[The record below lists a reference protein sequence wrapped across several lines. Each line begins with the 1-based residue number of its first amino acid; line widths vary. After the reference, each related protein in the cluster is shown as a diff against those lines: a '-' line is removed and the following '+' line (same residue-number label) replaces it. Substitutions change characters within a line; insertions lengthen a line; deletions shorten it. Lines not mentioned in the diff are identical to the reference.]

1 MASLTR
7 LVKKTTCSTA
17 GVHWQLATCNSD
29 GLRECTRMR
38 RRAPWQVFEYWM
50 KAADI
55 DIGSEFQLPPE
66 TRREG
71 GEDGLAAG
79 PLRILFAGAV
89 CRIG

>member
-1 MASLTR
+1 
-7 LVKKTTCSTA
+7 
-17 GVHWQLATCNSD
+17 
-29 GLRECTRMR
+29 MR